1 MNTAGERLR
10 DLRKQRDMSMQE
22 LADRVGV
29 HKGTIF
35 KWEHGETPLRK
46 ASDDSLRKLASALM
60 TTTDFLI
67 YGTGTTAS
75 PNVRTINGS
84 SVTMAER
91 KQPEARTVNEDRLL
105 LYALDILMMQNGFR
119 TDYTP
124 DGDILLIKGTKAK
137 PVTEDELLAMAADIS
152 QLAGFQL
159 RRLFGGES

>member
-75 PNVRTINGS
+75 PDVRTINGS
-84 SVTMAER
+84 SLSMTERAEA
-91 KQPEARTVNEDRLL
+91 PRTVNEDRLA
-105 LYALDILMMQNGFR
+105 LYCLDILAMQNGFR
-119 TDYTP
+119 IDYTT
-124 DGDILLIKGTKAK
+124 DGDVLLVRDGTPK
-137 PVTEDELLAMAADIS
+137 PVTEQDLLDVAADVARF
-152 QLAGFQL
+152 AGFSF